1 MKYKTLGRTG
11 LVVSE
16 LCFGTMTFGG
26 DGFWTV
32 IGGQDQDVASS
43 LVRQAFDAGVNFYD
57 TADVYA
63 NGLSEQM
70 LGHAIRDKGLRR
82 DEIVI
87 ATKAHGRVLDL
98 LPPDASPHA
107 QAEAAR
113 RQ

>member
-1 MKYKTLGRTG
+1 
-11 LVVSE
+11 
-16 LCFGTMTFGG
+16 
-26 DGFWTV
+26 
-32 IGGQDQDVASS
+32 
-43 LVRQAFDAGVNFYD
+43 
-57 TADVYA
+57 
-63 NGLSEQM
+63 M

-113 RQ
+113 RQKARNISGLSRKHLFDAIDASLKRLNMDHVDLYQIHGYDPLTPLDEV